1 MNLEALGSF
10 PAFSPALPL
19 SLSLSPSFTAG
30 DCAIRVGALGHHLYQ
45 EEQGRQLEEQSLH
58 KAGEGGTGGEWGGGG
73 GTGGE

>member
-10 PAFSPALPL
+10 PAFSPALPP
-19 SLSLSPSFTAG
+19 SLSPSFTPG

-58 KAGEGGTGGEWGGGG
+58 KAGEGVGLVGSEG
-73 GTGGE
+73 